1 MSDNKKTVSNEFI
14 QNVKKY
20 IDLDDKTRELKNV
33 IKELSSDKK
42 ELEEYILNYL
52 QSIDEKTIDI
62 TDGKLI
68 RNVYKSQ
75 GALKKELI
83 QKTLVDIVGDTIKAN
98 DITDK
103 IINSRPVIE
112 KISLKRTSIKDKK

>member
-1 MSDNKKTVSNEFI
+1 MGDNKKTVSNEFI

-20 IDLDDKTRELKNV
+20 IDLDDKTKELKNV
-33 IKELSSDKK
+33 LKELSSDKK

-75 GALKKELI
+75 GVLKKELI

-98 DITDK
+98 DMTDK
-103 IINSRPVIE
+103 IINARPVIE